1 MGPFVDLSISSNNKK
16 FYDAFLDIME
26 AGEATLMS
34 KCVKKVKK
42 NRTTLQTLLEESTIR
57 ASRRHLALP
66 PC

>member
-42 NRTTLQTLLEESTIR
+42 IVPPY
-57 ASRRHLALP
+57 RH
-66 PC
+66 C